1 MKCLILGSGGREH
14 ALYWRLL
21 NDGSASECF
30 VAPGNGGI
38 DEKYQVNMSM
48 TDHTAILSFC
58 LLHKIDFVIVGPEA
72 PLVDGIVDKL
82 EAAGLLVFGPSKDA
96 AQLEGSKLFAKMIM
110 EKYKIPTA
118 NHFDFVGSQKL
129 LEFIE
134 TVKDYP
140 LVIKLDGLAAGKGV
154 GIPQNKDEAISFIKE
169 TVTDST
175 KVFVEE
181 FLDGEEAS
189 ILGISDGERVFP
201 FIAAQ
206 DHKRAFDN
214 DKGPNTGGMGA
225 YAPAPVVNDDIL
237 EKVRQTVL
245 QPVVDGMKKEGMPFK
260 GILYAGLMIKGS
272 DIKVLEFNTRFGDPE
287 AQVLLPLLD
296 GKLGD
301 LLKAAA
307 LGKLT
312 RDMLRFKKKHAM
324 TVVIASGGYPGHYEK
339 GKEITGLDKV
349 SKDIIVFHAG
359 TARKNGKIVSDGGRV
374 LTVTAY
380 GDTLAD
386 AQKTIYAEINK
397 ISFEKSFYRND
408 IGYRALKKG

>member
-1 MKCLILGSGGREH
+1 
-14 ALYWRLL
+14 
-21 NDGSASECF
+21 
-30 VAPGNGGI
+30 
-38 DEKYQVNMSM
+38 
-48 TDHTAILSFC
+48 
-58 LLHKIDFVIVGPEA
+58 
-72 PLVDGIVDKL
+72 
-82 EAAGLLVFGPSKDA
+82 
-96 AQLEGSKLFAKMIM
+96 
-110 EKYKIPTA
+110 
-118 NHFDFVGSQKL
+118 L

-134 TVKDYP
+134 TADEYP

-154 GIPQNKDEAISFIKE
+154 GIPQNKKEAIAFVKE

-189 ILGISDGERVFP
+189 ILGISDGERVYP

-206 DHKRAFDN
+206 DHKRAFDK

-237 EKVRQTVL
+237 EKVRLTVL
-245 QPVVDGMKKEGMPFK
+245 QPVVDGMKKEGIPFK
-260 GILYAGLMIKGS
+260 GILYAGLMIKNNE
-272 DIKVLEFNTRFGDPE
+272 IKVLEFNTRFGDPE

-307 LGKLT
+307 KGELT
-312 RDMLRFKKKHAM
+312 RDMLKFKKKHAM
-324 TVVIASGGYPGHYEK
+324 TVVIASGGYPGQYEK
-339 GKEITGLDKV
+339 GKVIEGLDVV

-359 TARKNGKIVSDGGRV
+359 TSRKNGKVVTDGGRV
-374 LTVTAY
+374 LAVTAY

-397 ISFEKSFYRND
+397 ISFEKSFYRKD
-408 IGYRALKKG
+408 IGYRALKQG